1 MDRGDTLGFVPDPYP
16 EDLKAYDTEM
26 KRLGVEWVAIEAFR
40 VFDQWVADH
49 VHGRGCGCLGVAGT
63 VDRIGWMRGRLR
75 IFDIKTSHKEFN
87 KLGQAQQLSM
97 YARMVPYLYPGDT
110 RGEDVDQVD
119 LDVGYII
126 KLPEGQGHCE
136 MVPRDIAKGWQAN
149 LIAKAVWETRAWKVD
164 VERDH
169 HAEVTEMAMRAST
182 VEECRLL
189 WENALELGV
198 LDNRVKTVIRARAAE
213 LKRMTA

>member
-1 MDRGDTLGFVPDPYP
+1 
-16 EDLKAYDTEM
+16 
-26 KRLGVEWVAIEAFR
+26 
-40 VFDQWVADH
+40 
-49 VHGRGCGCLGVAGT
+49 
-63 VDRIGWMRGRLR
+63 
-75 IFDIKTSHKEFN
+75 
-87 KLGQAQQLSM
+87 
-97 YARMVPYLYPGDT
+97 
-110 RGEDVDQVD
+110 
-119 LDVGYII
+119 
-126 KLPEGQGHCE
+126 
-136 MVPRDIAKGWQAN
+136 
-149 LIAKAVWETRAWKVD
+149 